1 MNDTALAMTQTAYV
15 LNRGEI
21 TIAGTADELRDMDVF
36 AEYMGTH

>member
-1 MNDTALAMTQTAYV
+1 MAQTAYV

-21 TIAGTADELRDMDVF
+21 TVSGTSAEVRELDVF